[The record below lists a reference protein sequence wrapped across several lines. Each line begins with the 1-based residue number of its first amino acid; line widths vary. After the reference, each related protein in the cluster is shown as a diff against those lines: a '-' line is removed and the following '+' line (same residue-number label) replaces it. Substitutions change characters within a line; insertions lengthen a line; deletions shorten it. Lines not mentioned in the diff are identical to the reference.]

1 MKLLPIILIISFIY
15 YSISATT
22 VDCEEDETKNPS
34 SAKDC
39 NEREVNLDEYCCYI
53 KGTMRKKYVLNTVKG
68 CIKMKKK
75 NVDNGAITTFLE
87 REKEYGNDYS
97 LDCNSSY
104 ITIGFMII
112 LFLLF

>member
-1 MKLLPIILIISFIY
+1 
-15 YSISATT
+15 
-22 VDCEEDETKNPS
+22 
-34 SAKDC
+34 
-39 NEREVNLDEYCCYI
+39 
-53 KGTMRKKYVLNTVKG
+53 
-68 CIKMKKK
+68 MKKK

-104 ITIGFMII
+104 ITIGFLII